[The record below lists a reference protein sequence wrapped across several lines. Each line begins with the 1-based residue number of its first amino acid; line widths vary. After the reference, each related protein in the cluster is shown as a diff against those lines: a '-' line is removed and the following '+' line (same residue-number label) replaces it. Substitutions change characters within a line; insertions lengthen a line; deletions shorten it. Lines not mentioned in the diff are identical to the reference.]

1 MANLEQ
7 DVPLASAK
15 TPASANGPDD
25 RPRFQ
30 LPRPHIF
37 FVGLLLGIVSFVISM
52 AMISRDVPTA
62 SAHDLQLANNLGFIY
77 APFIGMWA
85 GLVRRSLL
93 WTLAGVAVGL
103 ALGSLYRWLSGYD
116 FLSVMVAYPCL
127 LGGLAAAALGRGQRS
142 WSDGVL
148 FRLVKGLYSGFVLG
162 FLYMVG
168 LNLLG
173 AFLLPAFDS
182 TTTQYRSMMWV
193 AGTIA
198 MGFSSAV
205 FLVLFHWS
213 ANLGPS
219 LPHREKTT

>member
-1 MANLEQ
+1 MADLEQ
-7 DVPLASAK
+7 DLPRSSTKLSASENGPYGRRRVPL
-15 TPASANGPDD
+15 T
-25 RPRFQ
+25 R
-30 LPRPHIF
+30 LHIF

-52 AMISRDVPTA
+52 AMISPNVPTA
-62 SAHDLQLANNLGFIY
+62 SEHDLQLANNLGFIY

-93 WTLAGVAVGL
+93 WTLAGVGIGL
-103 ALGSLYRWLSGYD
+103 AIGSLYRWLSGYD

-142 WSDGVL
+142 WSDGL
-148 FRLVKGLYSGFVLG
+148 FLRLLKGLYSCFVLG

-173 AFLLPAFDS
+173 AFLLPTFDS
-182 TTTQYRSMMWV
+182 TTDQYRSMMWV

-205 FLVLFHWS
+205 FLLLFHWS
-213 ANLGPS
+213 ANLTAS
-219 LPHREKTT
+219 LPHREKTA